1 MDKGEAVAPNGA
13 RHWLSSQN
21 FRVGTLQTAR
31 DDPIPTAEQNLTLL
45 MICVKAFLQKSCAK
59 YWILQIPKRRCH

>member
-1 MDKGEAVAPNGA
+1 MDKDEAVAPNGA

-45 MICVKAFLQKSCAK
+45 M
-59 YWILQIPKRRCH
+59 YMR